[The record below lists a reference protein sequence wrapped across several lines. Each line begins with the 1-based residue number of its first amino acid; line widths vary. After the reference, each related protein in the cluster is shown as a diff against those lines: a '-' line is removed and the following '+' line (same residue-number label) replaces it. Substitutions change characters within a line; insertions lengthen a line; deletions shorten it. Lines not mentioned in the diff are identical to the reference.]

1 MKTKIDLQDD
11 IYNLLSKYLAE
22 KCINDDFIPSK
33 EDMIDSLNFFVEK
46 FYSCDNESSSI
57 C

>member
-1 MKTKIDLQDD
+1 MKTKIDLQGD

-46 FYSCDNESSSI
+46 FYSCDND
-57 C
+57 